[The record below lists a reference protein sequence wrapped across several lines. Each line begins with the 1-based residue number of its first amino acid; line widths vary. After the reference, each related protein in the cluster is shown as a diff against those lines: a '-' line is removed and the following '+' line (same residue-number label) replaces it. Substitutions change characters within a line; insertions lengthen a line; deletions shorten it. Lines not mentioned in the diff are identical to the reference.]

1 MSEYIIATVST
12 SDLTREFL
20 EEHNVPFIS
29 YTYTINNEVFEDDC
43 REETRQAVYKRMRA
57 GDDLLTSQINVYT
70 YHDFFKKL
78 MDTGKDVIFLDM
90 SIPMSR
96 SYISAGEAKEMIDKE
111 YPNQRFYM
119 MDTRC
124 VSGGLGV
131 LVKSMV
137 RRHEEGMSFDDVI
150 AWGEANKFHV
160 MHHFT
165 VDDLNY
171 LKRGGRVSN
180 ASAMVGT
187 LLSIKPV
194 LYVPEDGTLI
204 VSCKVRGRK
213 AALLKILAQIKA
225 DLVEPDGQ
233 EVDIL
238 HADCLEDAEFM
249 REKILQAFPTL
260 KAVNI
265 TGLGV
270 IIGAHCGPGLLT
282 IFYFGDKRRP

>member
-1 MSEYIIATVST
+1 M
-12 SDLTREFL
+12 
-20 EEHNVPFIS
+20 
-29 YTYTINNEVFEDDC
+29 
-43 REETRQAVYKRMRA
+43 
-57 GDDLLTSQINVYT
+57 
-70 YHDFFKKL
+70 
-78 MDTGKDVIFLDM
+78 
-90 SIPMSR
+90 
-96 SYISAGEAKEMIDKE
+96 
-111 YPNQRFYM
+111 
-119 MDTRC
+119 
-124 VSGGLGV
+124 
-131 LVKSMV
+131 
-137 RRHEEGMSFDDVI
+137 
-150 AWGEANKFHV
+150 
-160 MHHFT
+160 
-165 VDDLNY
+165 
-171 LKRGGRVSN
+171 
-180 ASAMVGT
+180 
-187 LLSIKPV
+187 
-194 LYVPEDGTLI
+194 LYVPEDGTLT

>member
-1 MSEYIIATVST
+1 
-12 SDLTREFL
+12 
-20 EEHNVPFIS
+20 
-29 YTYTINNEVFEDDC
+29 
-43 REETRQAVYKRMRA
+43 
-57 GDDLLTSQINVYT
+57 
-70 YHDFFKKL
+70 
-78 MDTGKDVIFLDM
+78 
-90 SIPMSR
+90 
-96 SYISAGEAKEMIDKE
+96 MIDKE

-171 LKRGGRVSN
+171 LKRGGCVSN

-194 LYVPEDGTLI
+194 LYVPEDGTLT